1 MGFEPD
7 EIETTF
13 EGVTGDVTVAVIA
26 FDVLGDPN
34 TFAKLDVRIHVTTSL
49 LLIELVVN
57 VALFVPTLTPF
68 TCH

>member
-13 EGVTGDVTVAVIA
+13 EGVTGALTTTVMA
-26 FDVLGDPN
+26 FDVEGDPR
-34 TFAKLDVRIHVTTSL
+34 TLAKLEVRIHVTTSL
-49 LLIELVVN
+49 LFNVLVVN
-57 VALFVPTLTPF
+57 IALFVPTFTPL